1 MSRFLLPRF
10 ETLAPYT
17 PGEQPKG
24 VENFIK
30 LNTNEAPFPPAEP
43 VRAAITD
50 AELQKLRLYPD
61 PTGSAL
67 KEKLSALYG
76 VEKDEVYLANGSDDI
91 LYFAFLAY
99 CTSAPAVYC
108 DVTYGFYKVFASLVG
123 AESTV
128 VPLKEDFSV
137 DVDALCKACGT
148 VFLANP
154 NAPTAKALPLSD
166 IERILKSDSSRMVL
180 VDEAYVDFG
189 AQSALSLLKEYDN
202 LIVVRTFSKSR
213 AMAGARLGY
222 AFASREIIADLERI
236 RYSTNP
242 YNINR
247 LTLLLGEK
255 TVECEAYYRE
265 EVEKV
270 CKTRDATAEVLSSLG
285 FSVTRSRTNFLFARH
300 ESASAATLY
309 EELKARG
316 ILVRYFGGEARLK
329 DYLRISVGTPEEMQT
344 LTETLEDILKEDL

>member
-1 MSRFLLPRF
+1 MSRFLLPRYD
-10 ETLAPYT
+10 TLAPYT

-24 VENFIK
+24 VETFIK
-30 LNTNEAPFPPAEP
+30 LNTNEAPFPPAAP
-43 VRAAITD
+43 VRAAAGD

-67 KEKLSALYG
+67 KEKLAALYG

-99 CTSAPAVYC
+99 CTSAPAVFC

-137 DVDALCKACGT
+137 DVDALCAARGT

-154 NAPTAKALPLSD
+154 NAPTARALPLFE
-166 IERILKSDSSRMVL
+166 IERILQSDRNRIVL

-189 AQSALSLLKEYDN
+189 AESALSLLNEYDN
-202 LIVVRTFSKSR
+202 LLVVRTFSKSR

-222 AFASREIIADLERI
+222 AFANKSVIADLERI

-255 TVECEAYYRE
+255 TVECEAYYRA

-270 CKTRDATAEVLSSLG
+270 CQTRDAAAENLKKLG
-285 FSVTRSRTNFLFARH
+285 FFVTESRTNFLFCRH
-300 ESASAATLY
+300 ASASAEALY
-309 EELKARG
+309 ESLKARG

-329 DYLRISVGTPEEMQT
+329 EYLRISVGTNEEMQT
-344 LTETLEDILKEDL
+344 LVETLNEILKETL

>member
-1 MSRFLLPRF
+1 MSRFLLSRF
-10 ETLAPYT
+10 ESLAPYT

-30 LNTNEAPFPPAEP
+30 LNTNEAPFPPAAP
-43 VRAAITD
+43 VRSVVSD

-67 KEKLSALYG
+67 KEKLAALYG
-76 VEKDEVYLANGSDDI
+76 VERDEVYLANGSDDI

-137 DVDALCKACGT
+137 DVDAICKAQGT

-154 NAPTAKALPLSD
+154 NAPTAKALPVSD
-166 IERILKSDSSRMVL
+166 VERIVKSDKDRIVL

-189 AQSALSLLKEYDN
+189 AESALSLLKKYDN
-202 LIVVRTFSKSR
+202 LLVVRTFTKSR
-213 AMAGARLGY
+213 AKAGSRLGY
-222 AFASREIIADLERI
+222 AFANKNVIADLERI

-255 TVECEAYYRE
+255 TVECDSYYKA

-270 CKTRDATAEVLSSLG
+270 CKTREAAADALRALG
-285 FSVTRSRTNFLFARH
+285 FFVTESRTNFLFCRH
-300 ESASAATLY
+300 ASASAEKLY
-309 EELKARG
+309 EALKERG
-316 ILVRYFGGEARLK
+316 ILVRYFAKEERVK
-329 DYLRISVGTPEEMQT
+329 EYLRISVGTPEEMQSLVKT
-344 LTETLEDILKEDL
+344 LSEILKELL